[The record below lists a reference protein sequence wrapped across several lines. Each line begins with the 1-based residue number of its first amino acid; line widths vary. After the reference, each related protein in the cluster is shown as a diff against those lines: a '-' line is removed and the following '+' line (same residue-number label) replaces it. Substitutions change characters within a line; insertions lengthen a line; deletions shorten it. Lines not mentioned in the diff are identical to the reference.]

1 MLFMVISTPRPE
13 RPSELTA
20 DRTRFW
26 PWLAGHEAAGR
37 CKGAWAKAGRGA
49 VVLLDVASNEE
60 LHAILNQWAD
70 IIPAHFEVLP
80 LIDTGAAR
88 SFLAGTAA
96 AAPGDRPDGG
106 RA

>member
-1 MLFMVISTPRPE
+1 MLFMVISTPRAD

-26 PWLAGHEAAGR
+26 PWLASHEKAGR
-37 CKGAWAKAGRGA
+37 CKGAWAKVGRGA
-49 VVLLDVASNEE
+49 VVLLDVASNED

-80 LIDTGAAR
+80 LIDTGEARRFLASAPAAR
-88 SFLAGTAA
+88 QGE
-96 AAPGDRPDGG
+96 
-106 RA
+106 